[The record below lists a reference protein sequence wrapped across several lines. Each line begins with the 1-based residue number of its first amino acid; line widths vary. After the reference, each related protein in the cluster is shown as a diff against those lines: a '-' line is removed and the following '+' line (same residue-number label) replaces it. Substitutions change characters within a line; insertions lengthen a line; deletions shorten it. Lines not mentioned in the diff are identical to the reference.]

1 MNSSGD
7 FGVVVFS
14 MGASF
19 DAAFAHSLLPNL
31 FQAFSRL
38 PQKVLMKIR
47 PSHFANASA
56 PPNVK
61 FTHWF
66 PQQDILGENYFRAIC
81 FLVFINFITPTG
93 ATFILLSMP
102 PKLL

>member
-47 PSHFANASA
+47 PSHFTNASA

-66 PQQDILGENYFRAIC
+66 PQQDILGKNSKVIIPPLFLSVELHVPERSTFR
-81 FLVFINFITPTG
+81 TY
-93 ATFILLSMP
+93 
-102 PKLL
+102 